1 LLIKQVHAVPKK
13 NKRKEKVPN
22 PSEEM
27 QEHIDLHS
35 SSANEE
41 SNDET
46 NPLIIPFEGALRE
59 KGDKRAM
66 ECLEANKTLRAQK
79 EKVN

>member
-1 LLIKQVHAVPKK
+1 MAPKK
-13 NKRKEKVPN
+13 KKRKKKVPD

-46 NPLIIPFEGALRE
+46 DSLIIPFEGALRE

-66 ECLEANKTLRAQK
+66 ECIEANKTLGAQ
-79 EKVN
+79 EEEVN